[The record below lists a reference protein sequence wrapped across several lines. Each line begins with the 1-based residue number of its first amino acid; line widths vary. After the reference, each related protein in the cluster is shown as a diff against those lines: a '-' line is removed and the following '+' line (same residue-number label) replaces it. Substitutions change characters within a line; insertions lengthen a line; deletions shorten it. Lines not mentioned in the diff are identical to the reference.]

1 MNFGNNFDNNFGNNF
16 KNFICTLDLFIQIVY
31 TNSIDKQYILKIG
44 GYNMSIKE
52 MREKTGLSQSKFAKI
67 LDIPTINISRW
78 EQGVSKP
85 PKYVEK
91 LIEKE
96 LKHIGLL

>member
-1 MNFGNNFDNNFGNNF
+1 M
-16 KNFICTLDLFIQIVY
+16 T
-31 TNSIDKQYILKIG
+31 
-44 GYNMSIKE
+44 IKE

-67 LDIPTINISRW
+67 LEIPTINISRW

-85 PKYVEK
+85 PSYVEK

-96 LKHIGLL
+96 LRHIGLL